1 MNNQLL
7 SLIHILKN
15 TNNFEWDTTLWCQ
28 GKKPFAIYTLCSVFR
43 YGLVE
48 GENPQ
53 DPQYIQAQENN
64 LKYALNM
71 AAAQD
76 IVSNLKQ
83 QKQNITDDDLL
94 NAFNFYM
101 ENDAFIDIKLDI

>member
-1 MNNQLL
+1 M
-7 SLIHILKN
+7 
-15 TNNFEWDTTLWCQ
+15 
-28 GKKPFAIYTLCSVFR
+28 
-43 YGLVE
+43 
-48 GENPQ
+48 
-53 DPQYIQAQENN
+53 NN